1 MTDISVHPLTPCIGA
16 EISGVDLR
24 ETLSDGVMR
33 ELQQALLDWKV
44 IFFRDQDISI
54 EDQLRMG
61 RWFGELEVHPFYQ
74 GERHPEVM
82 RFVEDDKSRIGNNM
96 WHSDVSAREAPSY
109 GAILRA
115 IEVPDVGGDTLWANM
130 EAAYEGL
137 SDDIKRKIDDAVAIH
152 DWHLFHAAALKGNY
166 SGGERRQMRTV
177 EEVEELKR
185 KYPAQAHP
193 VVRTHP
199 VTGRKCLYVNVMFTR
214 HLKANGL
221 DKTESG
227 ELLNYLYS
235 QARVP
240 EYQCRFRWRKHS
252 VAFWDNRCTQHYAQA
267 DYVTRRVMER
277 VTIAG
282 DRPH

>member
-1 MTDISVHPLTPCIGA
+1 MTEFSVHPFTPCIGA

-24 ETLSDGVMR
+24 QTLSDGVMR
-33 ELQQALLDWKV
+33 EMQQALLDWKV
-44 IFFRDQDISI
+44 IFFRDQDITI

-61 RWFGELEVHPFYQ
+61 GWFGQLEVHPFYQ

-115 IEVPDVGGDTLWANM
+115 IEVPEVGGDTLWANM

-137 SDDIKRKIDDAVAIH
+137 SDEIKAKIDNAVAIH
-152 DWHLFHAAALKGNY
+152 DWHLFHAAALKGDY
-166 SGGERRQMRTV
+166 GGGELPQRRTV

-185 KYPAQAHP
+185 KYPAHEHP

-199 VTGRKCLYVNVMFTR
+199 VTGRKCLYVNAMFTR
-214 HLKANGL
+214 HIEVKGL
-221 DKTESG
+221 DKAESD

-235 QARVP
+235 QARIP
-240 EYQCRFRWRKHS
+240 EYQCRFRWRKNS

-267 DYVTRRVMER
+267 DYATRRVMER